1 MMEGAMSNYGG
12 MYLDPVYAQRAPT
25 TADNQYRIDQEWVDE
40 SVVPHVIYKLRYI
53 DWSLAPYPA
62 DWMAIGVSDIKMYDV
77 TDPDLINVAATM
89 TIATGTVT
97 SAAHGLKEESAVV
110 FAGGGLP
117 PEIVAGVTYYTFND
131 TVNTF
136 ELTAAPGVGPA
147 IVFSANGVG
156 TYTTVNGAV
165 DTPIV
170 DYYDGVNITTTQPQT
185 VAGQILQDP
194 SDIAAHHVFT
204 VVNTDASTDPIT
216 IYNGTGPV
224 STILMPGQ
232 AQKYIW
238 DGAEWTLGTG
248 IDAEDIDYTPHGE
261 VPDVNVQ
268 AAIDKLIDIRW
279 MKRFYNASGG
289 ILAANKI
296 QKLNGYD
303 AGSTEAFIIPVTATA
318 DVPCGFLTAAI
329 GIGTTGY
336 ALIKGE
342 VLNVMDTSAGAI
354 NDPVYFTA
362 AGDLSL
368 IPGSAVIG
376 RVLTVGNP
384 GTVFIDM
391 PADASSGKLGLTT
404 ATDPALNAID
414 ITFVDPFDGVVVTL
428 TAAGNSQ
435 TLPAPTDLT
444 AGKEFT
450 IAVVTG
456 VAHGLPVVHSD
467 GTRVIY
473 SGEDATFLWT
483 GTGWSLK
490 GKRVVHTVATDPAVN
505 AITTGI
511 INAYDGIDVT
521 LTGAGNSQTL
531 PAPTD
536 TRAGKRFVISVVTG
550 VNFSLP
556 IVHADGTRYLFS
568 GDSAVFVWDGAGWSM
583 IGKRPFMTVATDPAL
598 NAATTTAIVD
608 QYDGIVVT
616 LSAAGNSQ
624 TLAAPTDTR
633 AGKEFTVAVLSGV
646 VYGLPVVHADG
657 TRMIFSGEHAT
668 FVWTGAEWS
677 MKEKKL
683 VFVPATDPAL
693 NAATTTAIINDYDGV
708 VITLTAAGNSQT
720 LSAPTAVTKAK
731 TFIVTVTGTSGAFST
746 PVVYGGGTV
755 YVHASEAVPFV
766 WDGSAWAIAQ
776 DAMFTD
782 NGEYLT
788 PKSTDRTIQAASTA
802 RVVTRTESGVIPA
815 ATTYTDIGLVVAA
828 GHTVKDASVTAV
840 NMALV
845 ARKVRIAHVAVG
857 GAVNPPDVSAF
868 VCYDFEMD
876 ADSCLGWNIPTI
888 HAGEVIIVYADGAD
902 VTFRISGNDIAAV
915 KSDQVSRLSIGA
927 ALADVF
933 TATAGRHIEELKI
946 VNRDVNDTV
955 VTVYAKEAATAA
967 AVDAICRFEIPGELW
982 VTLRDLETHNIHL
995 ANAQKLSAI
1004 AAVAGRI
1011 NIIVYAK

>member
-12 MYLDPVYAQRAPT
+12 MYLDPVYAQRKPT
-25 TADNQYRIDQEWVDE
+25 PADNQYRIDQEWVDE
-40 SVVPHVIYKLRYI
+40 SVAPHVVYKLVHI
-53 DWSLAPYPA
+53 DWTMAPYPA
-62 DWMAIGVSDIKMYDV
+62 TWIPIGGSKLSLYEV
-77 TDPDLINVAATM
+77 TDPDTTLTAATM
-89 TIATGTVT
+89 TAADDLVT
-97 SAAHGLKEESAVV
+97 TAAAHGVRNGQGLQ

-117 PEIVAGVTYYTFND
+117 PELPPSPAVVYAVNVGLLTMQVSLVPGGAPINFSVNGAGNFN
-131 TVNTF
+131 
-136 ELTAAPGVGPA
+136 
-147 IVFSANGVG
+147 
-156 TYTTVNGAV
+156 TVNGATS
-165 DTPIV
+165 TPIV
-170 DYYDGVNITTTQPQT
+170 DFYDGSIITNTAATPDQTLEPPTDPTPGKTFIVNNDQ
-185 VAGQILQDP
+185 
-194 SDIAAHHVFT
+194 S
-204 VVNTDASTDPIT
+204 STDPVNV
-216 IYNGTGPV
+216 IYEGALSVT
-224 STILMPGQ
+224 LMPGQ
-232 AQKYIW
+232 GQKFVW
-238 DGAEWTLGTG
+238 DGAKWVLGAG
-248 IDAEDIDYTPHGE
+248 LDADDVDYVPHGE
-261 VPDVNVQ
+261 ITEVTVQ
-268 AAIDKLIDIRW
+268 SAIDKLIDIRW
-279 MKRFYNASGG
+279 HKRFYNATGG
-289 ILAANKI
+289 ILAANKVV
-296 QKLNGYD
+296 KLDGYD
-303 AGSTEAFIIPVTATA
+303 AGSTEAAVVLVTATA

-329 GIGTTGY
+329 GIGVTGY
-336 ALIKGE
+336 AIIKGE
-342 VLNVMDTSAGAI
+342 HISVLDTSAGAV

-362 AGDLSL
+362 AGDLTL
-368 IPGSAVIG
+368 TPGSAVIG

-384 GTVFIDM
+384 GTVYIDI
-391 PADASSGKLGLTT
+391 PANATSGKLALNPVV
-404 ATDPALNAID
+404 DPALNAAVTTAIID
-414 ITFVDPFDGVVVTL
+414 AFDGTVITL
-428 TAAGNSQ
+428 SAGGNSQ
-435 TLPAPTDLT
+435 TLAAPTDIT
-444 AGKEFT
+444 AGKTFVV
-450 IAVVTG
+450 AVAPG
-456 VAHGLPVVHSD
+456 VAFGIPVVHGD
-467 GTRVIY
+467 GTRWVF
-473 SGEDATFLWT
+473 SGENASFIWD
-483 GTGWSLK
+483 GTAWSLE
-490 GKRVVHTVATDPAVN
+490 GKKVNHTIATDPAVN
-505 AITTGI
+505 AITVGI
-511 INAYDGIDVT
+511 IDQYDGIDIT
-521 LTGAGNSQTL
+521 LTGAGNSQTI

-536 TRAGKRFVISVVTG
+536 TRAGKRFWISVVTG
-550 VNFSLP
+550 VGYSIP
-556 IVHADGTRYLFS
+556 IVHADGTRHLFS
-568 GDSAVFVWDGAGWSM
+568 GEGIWLVWNGAGWAIDGERQVM
-583 IGKRPFMTVATDPAL
+583 DVATDPAL
-598 NAATTTAIVD
+598 NAATTTAIID
-608 QYDGIVVT
+608 RYDGIVIT
-616 LSAAGNSQ
+616 LTAAGNSQ
-624 TLAAPTDTR
+624 TLSAPTDTR
-633 AGKEFTVAVLSGV
+633 AGKEFSVAVLSGV

-668 FVWTGAEWS
+668 FVWTGAEWN

-708 VITLTAAGNSQT
+708 VIALTAAGNSQT
-720 LSAPTAVTKAK
+720 LSAPTAATKAK

-746 PVVYGGGTV
+746 PVVYGGGTI
-755 YVHASEAVPFV
+755 YIHAYESQVFV
-766 WDGSAWAIAQ
+766 WDGAAWCIGT
-776 DAMFTD
+776 DTLFTD
-782 NGEYLT
+782 NGEYLI

-868 VCYDFEMD
+868 VCYDFEMY

-982 VTLRDLETHNIHL
+982 VTLRDLETYNIHL